1 VLVIGGGA
9 IGLVTL
15 LCAKAFG
22 SLRVVVADTHNER
35 LSVAKELGADAVVLI
50 SKKDEVSIL
59 LASISFLINSPSTSE
74 FVL

>member
-35 LSVAKELGADAVVLI
+35 LSVAKALGADGVVLI
-50 SKKDEVSIL
+50 SKKDEVSEYPFSINIL
-59 LASISFLINSPSTSE
+59 SHQFTLHF
-74 FVL
+74 